1 MNRYLHQITVPEIG
15 TAGQQ
20 QLSAAKVLVIG
31 AGGLGTPVA
40 VYLAAAGVGTIGIA
54 DGDRIAV
61 TNLHRQFLYTE
72 KETGQL
78 KATILAAK
86 LQEQNPGVHITAD
99 TDMLNETNAVH
110 IIRQYD
116 IICDC
121 TDNADARILIDKT
134 CGQLKK
140 PLVYAVVKDWEA
152 YITVLHHTRKITLAA
167 IFSLQA
173 LKENE
178 ALNCSVA
185 GIVNTTCGIA
195 ASVQA
200 TETIKIIIGM
210 PSNLDGGILCLD
222 ARLPLFKLLQL
233 QTL

>member
-1 MNRYLHQITVPEIG
+1 MQRYLQQITVPEIG
-15 TAGQQ
+15 ATGQQ
-20 QLSAAKVLVIG
+20 LLSTAKVLVVG

-40 VYLAAAGVGTIGIA
+40 VYLVAAGIGTIGIA
-54 DGDRIAV
+54 DGDSIAV

-78 KATILAAK
+78 KATVLAAK
-86 LQEQNPGVHITAD
+86 LQEQNPGVHITAH
-99 TDMLNETNAVH
+99 TDMLNEDNAGH
-110 IIRQYD
+110 LISQYD
-116 IICDC
+116 IVCDC
-121 TDNADARILIDKT
+121 TDNADARISIDKT

-152 YITVLHHTRKITLAA
+152 YITVLHHTKKITLAT

-173 LKENE
+173 LKENA

-200 TETIKIIIGM
+200 AETIKIIIGM
-210 PSNLDGGILCLD
+210 PGHLDGGILCLD
-222 ARLPLFKLLQL
+222 ARGPLFRVLQL
-233 QTL
+233 QAF

>member
-1 MNRYLHQITVPEIG
+1 MQRYLQQITVPEIG

-78 KATILAAK
+78 KATILSAK
-86 LQEQNPGVHITAD
+86 LQEQNPGVHIIAH
-99 TDMLNETNAVH
+99 TDMMKEVNAVH
-110 IIRQYD
+110 IINQYD
-116 IICDC
+116 IVCDC
-121 TDNADARILIDKT
+121 TDNADARILINKT

-152 YITVLHHTRKITLAA
+152 YITVLHHTKKITLAA

-173 LKENE
+173 LKKNE

-200 TETIKIIIGM
+200 AETIKIIIGM
-210 PSNLDGGILCLD
+210 PSALDGGILCID

>member
-1 MNRYLHQITVPEIG
+1 MQRYLQQILVPELG
-15 TAGQQ
+15 QKGQQ

-54 DGDRIAV
+54 DGDSIAV

-86 LQEQNPGVHITAD
+86 LQEQNPGVHITSH
-99 TDMLNETNAVH
+99 TDMLNEANAGH
-110 IIRQYD
+110 IINQYD
-116 IICDC
+116 IVCDC
-121 TDNADARILIDKT
+121 TDNTDARILIDKT

-152 YITVLHHTRKITLAA
+152 YITILHHTRKITLAA

-173 LKENE
+173 LKENA

-185 GIVNTTCGIA
+185 GIVNTTCGMA

-200 TETIKIIIGM
+200 SETIKIIIGM
-210 PSNLDGGILCLD
+210 PSNLDGGILCID
-222 ARLPLFKLLQL
+222 ARVPLFRVLKLQAL
-233 QTL
+233 